1 MKFVN
6 PKDNIA
12 FKPAEKAMLKAY
24 ARQGLQ
30 ELRNAFYPE
39 SNLATS
45 VDYGIWGKLTPGEVS
60 SERNEPSASQDLLQ
74 AEQEKLR
81 KQCLEQPQQ
90 GRERGLDK

>member
-6 PKDNIA
+6 PKDNLA

-24 ARQGLQ
+24 GRQGLQ

-39 SNLATS
+39 SNIATP

-60 SERNEPSASQDLLQ
+60 MERHPTQDLFH

-81 KQCLEQPQQ
+81 QQYLPQPQQ
-90 GRERGLDK
+90 EQTKELGK